1 MSEHCLLC
9 TALLLAL
16 GASPLGAQADAAAL
30 QSRRAELTA
39 RAESL
44 RVVVGRLR
52 AAEQD
57 SGLAVDAHAGPL
69 HMRTTEG
76 LAPIANEALAQAL
89 KAAANVLGPDA
100 ANIPRRMSLTLR
112 ENRSL
117 VQWRFIIPLGGW
129 REVETKERMT
139 SASLSASLD
148 GRELP
153 GVTLYAPVTKDE
165 LADGVLAAL
174 EQASASTLPPVLSAW
189 TGTRLPLRELAPDDW
204 QNAYRAMATADAAV
218 VRRCVAGDRGAC
230 RLAFALDSM
239 PANRLAAWY
248 DESDLPGVARSAG
261 DPMQRS
267 TLMGAVSTEERD
279 ECTERHNVDL
289 CRRMLA
295 YLPADAYRIPLAMY
309 HRGTLVGFALRVGG
323 AQALPRLAAASGTI
337 AERLSAAAGVPSDS
351 LVALWQ
357 RQVMAAR
364 PTSPLPGAVFV
375 LASLACIAVCVT
387 LAARGQPWR

>member
-1 MSEHCLLC
+1 MSERRLLFS
-9 TALLLAL
+9 ALLFAL
-16 GASPLGAQADAAAL
+16 NASSLGAQQTVADL
-30 QSRRAELTA
+30 QSRREQLSA

-44 RVVVGRLR
+44 RVMVGQLR

-57 SGLAVDAHAGPL
+57 SGVVVDAHAGAL
-69 HMRTTEG
+69 RMRTTRG
-76 LAPIANEALAQAL
+76 LAPIANEALAQAQ
-89 KAAANVLGPDA
+89 KAAAKVLGPDA
-100 ANIPRRMSLTLR
+100 ATIAQRLSLTLR
-112 ENRSL
+112 ENRSR
-117 VQWRFIIPLGGW
+117 VQRRFIIPLGGASGG
-129 REVETKERMT
+129 ETNERMT

-153 GVTLYAPVTKDE
+153 GVTLYAPVTKDD
-165 LADGVLAAL
+165 LADAVFSAL
-174 EQASASTLPPVLSAW
+174 EQASASTLPPVLSTW
-189 TGTRLPLRELAPDDW
+189 TGNRLPLHELTPEDW

-218 VRRCVAGDRGAC
+218 VRRCVAGERGAC

-267 TLMGAVSTEERD
+267 TLMGAVSVEERD
-279 ECTERHNVDL
+279 ECTERHNLEL

-295 YLPADAYRIPLAMY
+295 YLPADAYPIPLSMY
-309 HRGTLVGFALRVGG
+309 HRGTLVGFALRMGG
-323 AQALPRLAAASGTI
+323 AHALSRLSTASGTI
-337 AERLSAAAGVPSDS
+337 ADRLSATAGVSSDS

-357 RQVMAAR
+357 QRVMVAR
-364 PTSPLPGAVFV
+364 PSSPLPGAVFV

-387 LAARGQPWR
+387 VAARGQPWR